1 MCGEALC
8 AQVYRPVDKG
18 SSVKLTIKNDGMA
31 TDGTLTGLEG
41 NIKFNPAD
49 LKNSSFSITIDG
61 NTINT
66 GIDIR
71 DNAVKGEEYLDAK
84 KFPAISFVSKQITQI
99 NKTAPFTVKGTLT
112 IKGISKEISFPFTA
126 VQKEDGML
134 FTGEMRI
141 NRLDFRIGVG
151 SLDLSNS
158 MTVSLNVFAKK
169 I

>member
-1 MCGEALC
+1 MCGEPLT
-8 AQVYRPVDKG
+8 AQLYRPVDKE
-18 SSVKLTIKNDGMA
+18 SSVKIIIKNDGMA

-41 NIKFNPAD
+41 NIQFNSAD
-49 LKNSSFSITIDG
+49 LKNASFAITLYA

-66 GIDIR
+66 GIDVR
-71 DNAVKGEEYLDAK
+71 DNAIKGEEYLDTK
-84 KFPAISFVSKQITQI
+84 KFPAISFVSRQVTQI
-99 NKTAPFTVKGTLT
+99 NKAAPFTVKGTLT

-126 VQKEDGML
+126 VQKEDGIL

-141 NRLDFRIGVG
+141 NRLDFKIGVS

-158 MTVSLNVFAKK
+158 MSISLNVFAKK